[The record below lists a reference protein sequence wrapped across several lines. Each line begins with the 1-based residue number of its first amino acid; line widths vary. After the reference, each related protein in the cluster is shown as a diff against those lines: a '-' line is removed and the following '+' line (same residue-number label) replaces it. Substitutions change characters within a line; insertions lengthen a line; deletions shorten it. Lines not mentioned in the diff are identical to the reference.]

1 MTNERTTLAELNS
14 RRQYCFHCSNQIY
27 FFESLD
33 RVGTIIPG
41 ILPALKDLFTRAIRA
56 ALVVRRLAI
65 ITALAT
71 ATATARRGG
80 FGAIASQLT
89 ISSPRFSHVRG
100 KGHAEIL
107 SVAYFFSL
115 IGWKHAPP
123 GHELAFFLGLFGKKL
138 W

>member
-1 MTNERTTLAELNS
+1 M
-14 RRQYCFHCSNQIY
+14 
-27 FFESLD
+27 D
-33 RVGTIIPG
+33 RVGTIIPV

>member
-1 MTNERTTLAELNS
+1 M
-14 RRQYCFHCSNQIY
+14 
-27 FFESLD
+27 D
-33 RVGTIIPG
+33 RVGTIIPV

-65 ITALAT
+65 ITALATATAT

-123 GHELAFFLGLFGKKL
+123 GHELAFFLGLFGLWEEAVVIAKKKRTE
-138 W
+138 